1 MGGEDLA
8 GGAWEPWEGVSWF
21 PRAISNITCS
31 PPDGHWQIHNP
42 LFNKTKQNTSFVL
55 ASVKAVYLV
64 IMPAREMP
72 RLPPQGVFRF
82 FQVAKALFP

>member
-42 LFNKTKQNTSFVL
+42 LFNKTK
-55 ASVKAVYLV
+55 
-64 IMPAREMP
+64 
-72 RLPPQGVFRF
+72 
-82 FQVAKALFP
+82 